1 MIRVIDTL
9 TMAYTKLRT
18 RKVRTAFTVAI
29 AGILFGL
36 VMAIVIISDGVFM
49 SVERM
54 TQKSMTGRFI
64 VGGSTAY
71 QDVGDVSRDQDGI
84 AEALLRHKTLVADKK
99 AEAKRLGIEYDAAM
113 DPSPVETFD
122 GQQMLSYSSPIGQAV
137 MNELYAKAQPTRTM
151 DDFKQF
157 ADKYQPTVYYE
168 ARPTQPKDGALTE
181 MKAGKEAFTQTDTS
195 KQGMSGAPPDLQEAT
210 LVPKALLSS
219 YLLPNAK
226 WSATSGR
233 IPVVVSQKRA
243 TQLTGYKAPGA
254 DAPAAERLNYLNE
267 LRSRVNGATF
277 SACYRNTA
285 SSEQITEALSVAKE
299 IAAKKNDKTYQRP
312 SLIYGL
318 PDESSC
324 GAAVVVRDVRTAAEK
339 QYADKLMQFNRK
351 FGAVVDP
358 VQQKVTYEVVGVAPN
373 GWADMDMGFSLGV
386 KDIVASL
393 LMSQSFRFAV
403 PTELYESM
411 PNKTDYANVL
421 STQKNTDNM
430 GYMGS
435 GGQYFAEFANATD
448 ARNFAKNE
456 SCQYGMTGCEPRSKY
471 FVMAPFGSNSIGL
484 DEVKHGVSVALLWT
498 TGIVTILA
506 AVIAGLT
513 IGRTIADGRRETA
526 VFRAIGFKRMDI
538 NQIYVTYTLLLCLR
552 IAIFALLIGLGAALL
567 VHSNFWIDTTIQ
579 AQLALGVFDSG
590 TQFSFVGFTP
600 KILVI
605 VGAILLAGVAGMA
618 IPLLR
623 NTARN
628 PIRDMRDE

>member
-71 QDVGDVSRDQDGI
+71 QDVADVSRDKDGI
-84 AEALLRHKTLVADKK
+84 AEALLRHKTMVADKK

-122 GQQMLSYSSPIGQAV
+122 GQQMLSYSSPIDQTM

-226 WSATSGR
+226 WSAASGR

-243 TQLTGYKAPGA
+243 TQLTGYKAPGT

-267 LRSRVNGATF
+267 LRDRVNGATF

-299 IAAKKNDKTYQRP
+299 IAAKKNDTTYQRP

-484 DEVKHGVSVALLWT
+484 DEVKHGVSVVLLWT

-600 KILVI
+600 KILAI

>member
-36 VMAIVIISDGVFM
+36 VMAIVIISDGVFT
-49 SVERM
+49 SIERM
-54 TQKSMTGRFI
+54 TQKSMTGRYI
-64 VGGSTAY
+64 VGGSVAY
-71 QDVGDVSRDQDGI
+71 QDVGDVSRNKDGI
-84 AEALLRHKTLVADKK
+84 AEALVRHKTLVADKK
-99 AEAKRLGIEYDAAM
+99 AEAKRLGIDYDASM
-113 DPSPVETFD
+113 DPSPVETYD
-122 GQQMLSYSSPIGQAV
+122 GEQMLSYSSPIAQAV
-137 MNELYAKAQPTRTM
+137 MNELNNAAQPPRTM
-151 DDFKQF
+151 NDFKRF
-157 ADKYQPTVYYE
+157 ADSYSPTVYYE
-168 ARPTQPKDGALTE
+168 AVTVQPKDGTLSE
-181 MKAGKEAFTQTDTS
+181 MKSDKESFVQTDMS
-195 KQGMSGAPPDLQEAT
+195 KQGMNGAPPDIQETT

-226 WSATSGR
+226 WTATNGR

-243 TQLTGYKAPGA
+243 TQLTGYAAPGA

-267 LRSRVNGATF
+267 LRARVNGATF
-277 SACYRNTA
+277 TACYRNSA
-285 SSEQITEALSVAKE
+285 SSAQITDAIAVAKE

-324 GAAVVVRDVRTAAEK
+324 GAATVVRDVRTATEK
-339 QYADKLMQFNRK
+339 QYADKLLQFNRK

-386 KDIVASL
+386 KDIVTSL

-411 PNKTDYANVL
+411 PNKAEYSNVL
-421 STQKNTDNM
+421 STQKDTSNLWLM
-430 GYMGS
+430 G
-435 GGQYFAEFANATD
+435 GGQYFAEFSNATD

-456 SCQYGMTGCEPRSKY
+456 SCQYGMSGCEPRNKY
-471 FVMAPFGSNSIGL
+471 FVMSPFGSNSIGL
-484 DEVKHGVSVALLWT
+484 DEVKNGVSVALLWI
-498 TGIVTILA
+498 TGVVTILA
-506 AVIAGLT
+506 AIIAGLT

-538 NQIYVTYTLLLCLR
+538 NQIYMTYTLLLCLR

-567 VHSNFWIDTTIQ
+567 LHANFWIDTTIQ
-579 AQLALGVFDSG
+579 AQLALGVYDSG
-590 TQFSFVGFTP
+590 TQFSFMGFTP
-600 KILVI
+600 KILYI
-605 VGAILLAGVAGMA
+605 VGAILLAGIAGMA